1 MKSIFVLAIINI
13 TNLMGRTSIFN
24 YYGYLQKNITENYDI
39 SKTSKNTS
47 WCIFQNNTL
56 KFQKEHITM
65 VMI

>member
-24 YYGYLQKNITENYDI
+24 YYGYIQKNITENYDI

-47 WCIFQNNTL
+47 SLFFKIIL
-56 KFQKEHITM
+56 
-65 VMI
+65 